1 MKGIINVLLW
11 VWQFPQHIVA
21 LVILALN
28 RGGEKREKGGITY
41 YHVVRGVFGCGVS
54 LGNYILLP
62 DGHESETT
70 VRHEMGHQ
78 IQSRRWGVFYLLSVG
93 LVSAIFNNLWDR
105 LFHKD
110 WSAAERNEWYYSRWP
125 ENEADRLGGVQR

>member
-28 RGGEKREKGGITY
+28 KGGEKREKAGITY
-41 YHVVRGVFGCGVS
+41 YHVERGVFGCGVS
-54 LGNYILLP
+54 LGNYILLS

-70 VRHEMGHQ
+70 VRHEAGHQ
-78 IQSRRWGVFYLLSVG
+78 RQALYFGPLYLICVG
-93 LVSAIFNNLWDR
+93 FISAVFNNLWDR

-110 WSAAERNEWYYSRWP
+110 WTAAERNAWYYRRYP
-125 ENEADRLGGVQR
+125 EKWADKLGGVQR

>member
-28 RGGEKREKGGITY
+28 RGGEVRTKVGITY
-41 YHVVRGVFGCGVS
+41 YHVVRGTFGCGVS
-54 LGNYILLP
+54 LGNYILLT

-78 IQSRRWGVFYLLSVG
+78 LQSLYFGPLYLICIG
-93 LVSAIFNNLWDR
+93 FVSAVFNNLWDR
-105 LFHKD
+105 LFHKK
-110 WSAAERNEWYYSRWP
+110 WSVAERNEWYYSRYP
-125 ENEADRLGGVQR
+125 EKWADRLGGVER